1 MGLKRSLM
9 AIVLGLFAAGGL
21 LAGCHVD
28 GHVPPGQVK
37 KIVEPPPPGHGG
49 IPPGQQK
56 KY

>member
-1 MGLKRSLM
+1 MGPKRPLLG
-9 AIVLGLFAAGGL
+9 ILLGLFAVGL

-49 IPPGQQK
+49 VPPGQQK
-56 KY
+56 RY